1 MRSFAFLPVPR
12 IRSGT
17 HGFAVGI
24 VMWTGVPSPM
34 FWPFAF
40 AASASK
46 TAARKI
52 GLRAA

>member
-1 MRSFAFLPVPR
+1 M
-12 IRSGT
+12 RSGT

-24 VMWTGVPSPM
+24 VMCTGVPSPIC
-34 FWPFAF
+34 WPFAF

-46 TAARKI
+46 IAAMKI